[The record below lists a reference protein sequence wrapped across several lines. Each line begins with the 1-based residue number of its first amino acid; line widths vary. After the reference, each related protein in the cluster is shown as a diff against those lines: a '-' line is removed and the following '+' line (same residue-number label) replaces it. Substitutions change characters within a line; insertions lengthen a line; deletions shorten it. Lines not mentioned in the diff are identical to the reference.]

1 MAFLVTRGSM
11 AGTSTATT
19 DLDELLVGATT
30 TPGCSTDAAARKAE
44 TAKGA
49 PSPLR
54 TARYS
59 STRRKLCC
67 ATVLVSRYDLILLES
82 LQVLVDETHGSWMET
97 PVPTRNED
105 VR

>member
-30 TPGCSTDAAARKAE
+30 TPGCSTDAAA
-44 TAKGA
+44 T
-49 PSPLR
+49 
-54 TARYS
+54 
-59 STRRKLCC
+59 
-67 ATVLVSRYDLILLES
+67 
-82 LQVLVDETHGSWMET
+82 SWMET
-97 PVPTRNED
+97 PIRTRNED

>member
-44 TAKGA
+44 PAKGA

-54 TARYS
+54 TARYG
-59 STRRKLCC
+59 STRRKVCC
-67 ATVLVSRYDLILLES
+67 ATVVVSRYNLILL
-82 LQVLVDETHGSWMET
+82 DIFAGAD
-97 PVPTRNED
+97 R
-105 VR
+105 

>member
-30 TPGCSTDAAARKAE
+30 TPGCSSTDAAARKAE

-54 TARYS
+54 TARYR
-59 STRRKLCC
+59 ST
-67 ATVLVSRYDLILLES
+67 
-82 LQVLVDETHGSWMET
+82 
-97 PVPTRNED
+97 
-105 VR
+105 

>member
-54 TARYS
+54 TARYG
-59 STRRKLCC
+59 STRRKFCC
-67 ATVLVSRYDLILLES
+67 ATVVVSRYDLILLG
-82 LQVLVDETHGSWMET
+82 VFADAD
-97 PVPTRNED
+97 R
-105 VR
+105 

>member
-54 TARYS
+54 TARYG
-59 STRRKLCC
+59 STRRKFCSMPL
-67 ATVLVSRYDLILLES
+67 ALLDAAS
-82 LQVLVDETHGSWMET
+82 FCLKVLQVSVDETRWSWMET
-97 PVPTRNED
+97 PLSSRNED

>member
-54 TARYS
+54 TARYR
-59 STRRKLCC
+59 STWRKFCSMCLLCRDAASFC
-67 ATVLVSRYDLILLES
+67 LTF
-82 LQVLVDETHGSWMET
+82 LQALVDDTRGSWMET
-97 PVPTRNED
+97 PLSSRNED